1 MRVFLFE
8 LQNEVFM
15 KQRICVRMGGMDR
28 RLIIERHRFY
38 VENIVERIL
47 SQLSDECI
55 EKDADN
61 MALSLIRD
69 CSRDGGGVSIDCAVE
84 VSEDFQ
90 VLLEGTRDRFVMGSA
105 MVVYYDWEK
114 SLRDWLGKEGF
125 RLYWEL

>member
-1 MRVFLFE
+1 MSFLKEFREFAMRGNV
-8 LQNEVFM
+8 VDM
-15 KQRICVRMGGMDR
+15 AVGVIIGG
-28 RLIIERHRFY
+28 
-38 VENIVERIL
+38 
-47 SQLSDECI
+47 
-55 EKDADN
+55 
-61 MALSLIRD
+61 AL
-69 CSRDGGGVSIDCAVE
+69 E